1 MMDVSWD
8 TNRLRG
14 PDNQDWRVPTNELE
28 KRQDLVSKQLDFEGI
43 ESILIDDPVEL
54 YWLTGSRQNSYF
66 IMGSKNSDI
75 ENTLFV
81 RRSFDRAVFEC
92 GEDNSPHEIRMQPRM
107 AEISNELIKMGCNK
121 IPGMLEGKIPH
132 SRFLFLKSKLSEIGG
147 YSRDCTNI
155 LFSLREKKSQWEI
168 DMMKESGRINK
179 KMFDVIHENGGVG
192 KTEIELAG
200 IADKVSRTEGFG
212 GRIRMRNWPMDCDR
226 VVITSGESG
235 AVPSYFDSGVA
246 GLGTSPISSL
256 GAGFAKIKS
265 NEPVLV
271 DIVHVHRGYVS
282 DCTRIFH
289 EGKLSDFW
297 IESLNDMNELSDR
310 IVSELGKGFNCS
322 KIWKNVTEKISELGY
337 SNNLMGIK
345 PNQAKFIGHSVGLEL
360 DETPVI
366 AQGFDRPLENFG
378 VMAVEPKVVYS
389 DGVVGIEDTWVRGN
403 QGMECI
409 TAGDSLPPL
418 MEW

>member
-1 MMDVSWD
+1 MDVSWD
-8 TNRLRG
+8 TNRLTG
-14 PDNQDWRVPTNELE
+14 PDGQDWRVPIRELE
-28 KRQDLVSKQLDFEGI
+28 KRQDLVSKKLDFEGI

-66 IMGSKNSDI
+66 ILGSNNSGI
-75 ENTLFV
+75 TNTLFV

-92 GEDNSPHEIRMQPRM
+92 GEDDSPHEIKKLPRM
-107 AEISNELIKMGCNK
+107 ANLSNELIKMGCNK

-132 SRFLFLKSKLSEIGG
+132 SRWKFLSSKLSEIGE
-147 YSRDCTNI
+147 YSKDCTDI

-168 DMMKESGRINK
+168 KMMKESGDINK
-179 KMFDVIHENGGVG
+179 KMFDEIHENGGVG

-200 IADKVSRTEGFG
+200 IADKLSRKEGFG

-226 VVITSGESG
+226 VVVTSGKSG

-246 GLGTSPISSL
+246 GLGASPISSL
-256 GAGFAKIKS
+256 GAGFAKVKS

-289 EGKLSDFW
+289 EGKLSDIW
-297 IESLNDMNELSDR
+297 IERLNDMNELSRR
-310 IVSELGKGFNCS
+310 IVLDLGNGLKCS
-322 KIWKNVTEKISELGY
+322 TIWENVTDIISELGY
-337 SNNLMGIK
+337 SNNLMGIS

-366 AQGFDRPLENFG
+366 AQGFDRPLDNFG
-378 VMAVEPKVVYS
+378 VMAVEPKVVFP
-389 DGVVGIEDTWVRGN
+389 DGAIGIEDTWVKGDD
-403 QGMECI
+403 GMKCI
-409 TAGDSLPPL
+409 TAGDILPPL
-418 MEW
+418 LEW